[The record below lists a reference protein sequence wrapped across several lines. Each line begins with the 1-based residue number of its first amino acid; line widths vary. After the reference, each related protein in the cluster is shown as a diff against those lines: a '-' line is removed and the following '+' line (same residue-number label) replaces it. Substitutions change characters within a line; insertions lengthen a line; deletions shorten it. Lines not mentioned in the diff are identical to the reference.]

1 MDKQIDKN
9 IIRREAIKRYSKWIF
24 AVIFIAAVIFVTIS
38 SLRRNVKASEL
49 NFGMVSEGPLETTVN
64 ASGKVV
70 PAFEEIINSPVDS
83 RIVAVYAQPG
93 DSVTI
98 GTPLLELD
106 LKSAQTEY
114 DKKLDER
121 KIKENNII
129 KDNLDN
135 TTALS
140 QLEMQIKVKEMEVA
154 RLSVE
159 LSNEKHLDS
168 LGSGTGERVRQA
180 ETALATGKLELEQLR
195 AKLVNDKKIQRAV
208 QQSRALELSVF
219 DKDIEL
225 LHKTLADGRIPA
237 PHSGILT
244 YIANEIGSKVSP
256 GQKVAVV
263 SDLSS
268 FKIQGQIPEGS
279 RSRIAVGSKAII
291 HIGTSTIN
299 GKVTN
304 ISPQSNQNMIE
315 FYVALDNPNDKHL
328 SPGLSIEMQIIYGYK
343 DHVTLIPSGAFFKG
357 PGVYELFV
365 TDGADKLV
373 KRDVKLGDSNREY
386 IEVISG
392 LKLGDRV
399 VTSDMSNYSK
409 YNSLKLKQ

>member
-1 MDKQIDKN
+1 
-9 IIRREAIKRYSKWIF
+9 
-24 AVIFIAAVIFVTIS
+24 
-38 SLRRNVKASEL
+38 
-49 NFGMVSEGPLETTVN
+49 MVSEGPLETTVN

-304 ISPQSNQNMIE
+304 I
-315 FYVALDNPNDKHL
+315 
-328 SPGLSIEMQIIYGYK
+328 
-343 DHVTLIPSGAFFKG
+343 
-357 PGVYELFV
+357 
-365 TDGADKLV
+365 
-373 KRDVKLGDSNREY
+373 
-386 IEVISG
+386 
-392 LKLGDRV
+392 
-399 VTSDMSNYSK
+399 
-409 YNSLKLKQ
+409 